1 MVFHILHFTFSP
13 HDDMLEACH
22 KVGDKTVI
30 YHIMQHG
37 EQFMVNGWEGVIGKG
52 PKHDVTG
59 SKCLEI
65 GLKKDI
71 YEALD
76 AANAHY
82 NETYYGNLSVSH
94 PG

>member
-1 MVFHILHFTFSP
+1 MIFHILTFTFSP
-13 HDDMLEACH
+13 HDDMLEARH
-22 KVGDKTVI
+22 KVGDKTI
-30 YHIMQHG
+30 CYYITQSGDKFH
-37 EQFMVNGWEGVIGKG
+37 VNGWEGRIIGSKS
-52 PKHDVTG
+52 DVKD

-65 GLKKDI
+65 GIHKDI

-82 NETYYGNLSVSH
+82 NKTYYGNLSVSN